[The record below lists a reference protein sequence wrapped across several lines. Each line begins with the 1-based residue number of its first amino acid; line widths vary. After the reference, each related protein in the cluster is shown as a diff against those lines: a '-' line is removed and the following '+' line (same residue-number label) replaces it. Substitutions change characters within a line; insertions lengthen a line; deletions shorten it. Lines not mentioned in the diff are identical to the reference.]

1 MFILDKYAFGNKL
14 YKLRTESNLTQ
25 KDLANI
31 LGVSDKAVSKWE
43 TGEAMP
49 RVKTLKNIA
58 DCFSVTYEDLLSQT
72 EELKTNE
79 SEKYEAYE
87 SFYQKRVRK
96 LKKDINDHL
105 IVVLFAA
112 VLNLIIKAV
121 VFVQAGFAGVSI
133 SGSYFF
139 FSDFLPLVPMVLF
152 FVVLKK
158 FLNTGKKTTYKQY
171 DYLWDMVIVSIGS
184 QSLATLYNLNE
195 AHVSI
200 LLCDFIFLILIGI
213 SGFFQW
219 LKYKKGKNITL
230 PKREMFLC
238 SGTLVLLLLVGY
250 GVVAGSL
257 SLAVITNIFKIIL
270 VNFFPIYIM
279 YETIEYQSL
288 LEVKKET
295 EVKPENKVKRNV
307 KKVIAVCLVV
317 VLTLSVLVLFVPGLI
332 FKTLAQ
338 NSPSAKQGALFYDE
352 IAISFPEENL
362 TEYSLEGIKVS
373 LPEEYKLLEKVESE
387 HFTMLKFS
395 KSGIED
401 FFLAITQKEKIETEP
416 LDITGDLFLDEEGEE
431 FARMLKNTFGYVPST
446 NEEYYRLLY
455 SIDPDD
461 ANIFDIEE
469 CITYF
474 VMIKTRDIYTWNG
487 SDSMEFFDNGVF
499 QAEIVKSKGVTLSEK
514 GKLEVDKSGKFE
526 SYNAYITFY
535 ADEQGADD
543 YQIYYK
549 PESGDTADHE
559 LLHKVLNTVEKS

>member
-1 MFILDKYAFGNKL
+1 MFILDKFTFGNKL

-87 SFYQKRVRK
+87 SFYQKRVTK

-112 VLNLIIKAV
+112 VLNFIIK
-121 VFVQAGFAGVSI
+121 VFVLLQAEFAGVSI
-133 SGSYFF
+133 TLTSLFLG
-139 FSDFLPLVPMVLF
+139 DFLPLVFIILF
-152 FVVLKK
+152 FITLKK
-158 FLNTGKKTTYKQY
+158 YVKTGEPFGYKQY
-171 DYLWDMVIVSIGS
+171 SNLFGLAELAVDFQLISWLIDFSNIYVFLCNIIIVAVLS
-184 QSLATLYNLNE
+184 
-195 AHVSI
+195 
-200 LLCDFIFLILIGI
+200 
-213 SGFFQW
+213 FFEIRITQ
-219 LKYKKGKNITL
+219 KYKKGKNIEL
-230 PKREMFLC
+230 PKREV
-238 SGTLVLLLLVGY
+238 VLYTGILLLVIIAAQL
-250 GVVAGSL
+250 VNAESVL
-257 SLAVITNIFKIIL
+257 SAISIVKIMF
-270 VNFFPIYIM
+270 VNFFSFFII

-295 EVKPENKVKRNV
+295 EVKQENKVKRNV
-307 KKVIAVCLVV
+307 KKIIAICLVA
-317 VLTLSVLVLFVPGLI
+317 VLTLSVLALFVPGLI

-338 NSPSAKQGALFYDE
+338 RSPAANPAALFYDE

-362 TEYSLEGIKVS
+362 TEYSLEKIKVS
-373 LPEEYKLLEKVESE
+373 LPEEYELLEELE
-387 HFTMLKFS
+387 HKYSTGLKFG
-395 KSGIED
+395 KKGCDD
-401 FFLAITQKEKIETEP
+401 FLFSIIHLENISTEP
-416 LDITGDLFLDEEGEE
+416 LDIPGELFFDEEGEG
-431 FARMLKNTFGYVPST
+431 FSRMVKNTFGYVPST
-446 NEEYYRLLY
+446 NQEYYRLLH

-469 CITYF
+469 CITYL
-474 VMIKTRDIYTWNG
+474 VMIKIREMETWNG
-487 SDSMEFFDNGVF
+487 SYEMEFFDNGLF

-514 GKLEVDKSGKFE
+514 EQLEVKESGE
-526 SYNAYITFY
+526 YERYNAYIYFY
-535 ADEQGADD
+535 SDKFEEGY
-543 YQIYYK
+543 YQIHYK

-559 LLHKVLNTVEKS
+559 LLHKVLNTIEKAE

>member
-1 MFILDKYAFGNKL
+1 MDKYTFGNKL

-87 SFYQKRVRK
+87 SFYQKRVTK

-105 IVVLFAA
+105 LVVLFAA

-121 VFVQAGFAGVSI
+121 FFLQAEFAGVSI
-133 SGSYFF
+133 TLTSLFLG
-139 FSDFLPLVPMVLF
+139 DFLPLVFIILF
-152 FVVLKK
+152 FITLKK
-158 FLNTGKKTTYKQY
+158 YVKTGEPFGYKQY
-171 DYLWDMVIVSIGS
+171 SNLFGLAELAVDFQLISWLIDFSNIYVFLCNIIIVAVLS
-184 QSLATLYNLNE
+184 
-195 AHVSI
+195 
-200 LLCDFIFLILIGI
+200 
-213 SGFFQW
+213 FFEIRITQ
-219 LKYKKGKNITL
+219 KYKKGKNIEL
-230 PKREMFLC
+230 PKREV
-238 SGTLVLLLLVGY
+238 VLYTGILLLVIIAAQL
-250 GVVAGSL
+250 VNAESVL
-257 SLAVITNIFKIIL
+257 SAISIVKIMF
-270 VNFFPIYIM
+270 VNFFSFFII

-295 EVKPENKVKRNV
+295 EVKQENKVKRNV
-307 KKVIAVCLVV
+307 KKIIAICLVA
-317 VLTLSVLVLFVPGLI
+317 VLTLSVLALFVPGLI

-338 NSPSAKQGALFYDE
+338 RSPAANPAALFYDE

-362 TEYSLEGIKVS
+362 TEYSLEKIKVS
-373 LPEEYKLLEKVESE
+373 LPEEYELLEELE
-387 HFTMLKFS
+387 HKYSTGLKFG
-395 KSGIED
+395 KKGCDD
-401 FFLAITQKEKIETEP
+401 FLFSIIHLENISTEP
-416 LDITGDLFLDEEGEE
+416 LDIPGELFFDEEGEG
-431 FARMLKNTFGYVPST
+431 FSRMVKNTFGYVPST
-446 NEEYYRLLY
+446 NQEYYRLLH

-469 CITYF
+469 CITYL
-474 VMIKTRDIYTWNG
+474 VMIKIREMETWNG
-487 SDSMEFFDNGVF
+487 SYEMEFFDNGLF

-514 GKLEVDKSGKFE
+514 EQLEVKESGE
-526 SYNAYITFY
+526 YERYNAYIYFY
-535 ADEQGADD
+535 SDKFEEGY
-543 YQIYYK
+543 YQIHYK

-559 LLHKVLNTVEKS
+559 LLHKVLNTIEKAE